1 MNLEKN
7 DNPKKNQI
15 ESKVSK
21 EKRSKTYDEQPE
33 AIVNQKKAYAM
44 FSDTKEY
51 DENNYDSDKD
61 DSFLVKFDE
70 ELDFKSN
77 IKGVDLAF
85 LLDTSGSMNP
95 HLKGSKLFIR
105 KTIRDAIR
113 CLTQYNL
120 NNEDLLRVALVC
132 YRDHPPQGKSTGFFS
147 IDFTSEH
154 FKFKEV
160 LKSINAKGGGDL
172 SEAVLDGLD
181 EVVNTLTWRK
191 DSEKL
196 LFHILDAPPHGS
208 IFGGEKDAF
217 PDGCP
222 CGKDHEEILLEM
234 REKEI
239 DYTIINLDSSVNKMV
254 EVFSNFV
261 EINVLTLDYES
272 DKNKSSDQSS

>member
-1 MNLEKN
+1 MNLETN
-7 DNPKKNQI
+7 DNPKQKL
-15 ESKVSK
+15 ESKISK
-21 EKRSKTYDEQPE
+21 EKRNKNYEEQPE
-33 AIVNQKKAYAM
+33 AIVNQKKAYSM
-44 FSDTKEY
+44 FSDTNEY
-51 DENNYDSDKD
+51 DENNYDSEQD
-61 DSFLVKFDE
+61 DDFLVKFDE
-70 ELDFKSN
+70 ELDFKSDV
-77 IKGVDLAF
+77 KGVDLAF
-85 LLDTSGSMNP
+85 LLDASGSMNP
-95 HLKGSKLFIR
+95 FLKGSKIFIR

-120 NNEDLLRVALVC
+120 NSEDILRVAIVC
-132 YRDHPPQGKSTGFFS
+132 YRDHPPQGKSTGNFT

-181 EVVNTLTWRK
+181 DVVKTLTWRK

-208 IFGGEKDAF
+208 IFEGDKDAF

-239 DYTIINLDSSVNKMV
+239 DYTIIKLHNSVDKMV

-261 EINVLTLDYES
+261 EIDVLTLDFER
-272 DKNKSSDQSS
+272 DNNKSVDQSN